1 MNNTVQLGL
10 NWWNTW
16 RERSVNTKIFAAMV
30 TVGGF
35 TVLVMLVT
43 GVKELVVAYQ
53 FGTSDALDAFLIA
66 FLLPGFAI
74 TLISGSLNA
83 ALIPTYIQVREHEGH
98 DAAQHLSSTIMVSSA
113 GLLIAVSVILALI
126 APYILPVVA
135 SGFSPEK
142 LSLTTSLYY
151 VVLPCLVL
159 TGLATTW
166 SAILNAQDRFAL
178 AAAGPMVT
186 PVMAVLMV
194 LLLAKY
200 WGIYALAVGTI
211 AGSLLQAGLL
221 GWWLGRQGGSVFPR
235 WHGVTPAVRQVWGQY
250 APTIAGSFLMGS
262 TSLVGQSMAAMLGPG
277 SVSVLAYGSKIT
289 TLVLGVGSLAVSTAV
304 LPHFS
309 RMVARQEWNGVRH
322 TLITYA
328 RLIVIITL
336 PLMFIL
342 IYFSEPLVR
351 VLFQRGAFTEADTVL
366 VGWVQ
371 GLYLLQVPVYV
382 LGMLIVRLISAL
394 RANRILMWGAGI
406 NLVFNI
412 VCNYLLMKWLGVG
425 GIALSTSLMYLVSTG
440 FLLFMALRLIKQVSE
455 VENSALPIEQAQS

>member
-1 MNNTVQLGL
+1 MMNTIQLGQR
-10 NWWNTW
+10 WWKTW
-16 RERSVNTKIFAAMV
+16 QESSVNTRIFAAMV

-35 TVLVMLVT
+35 TVLVKLFA
-43 GVKELVVAYQ
+43 GAKELVVAYQ

-74 TLISGSLNA
+74 ALVSGSLNA

-98 DAAQHLSSTIMVSSA
+98 EAAQRLASSIMVSSA

-126 APYILPVVA
+126 ARYILPVVA

-142 LSLTTSLYY
+142 LALTASLYY
-151 VVLPCLVL
+151 VLLPCLL
-159 TGLATTW
+159 LSGLATTW

-186 PVMAVLMV
+186 SVMTVLV
-194 LLLAKY
+194 LLVLAKY
-200 WGIYALAVGTI
+200 WGIYALAVGTV
-211 AGSLLQAGLL
+211 AGSLLEAGLI
-221 GWWLGRQGGSVFPR
+221 GWWLGRQGSSVFPR
-235 WHGVTPAVRQVWGQY
+235 WHGVTPAVAQVWGQY
-250 APTIAGSFLMGS
+250 TPMLAGAFLMGS
-262 TSLVGQSMAAMLGPG
+262 TILVGQSMAAMLGSG
-277 SVSVLAYGSKIT
+277 SVAALAYGSKIT
-289 TLVLGVGSLAVSTAV
+289 TLVLGIGSVAVSTAV

-309 RMVARQEWNGVRH
+309 RMVARGEWDSVRH

-336 PLMFIL
+336 PLMAIL

-351 VLFQRGAFTEADTVL
+351 VLFQRGAFTEADTQL
-366 VGWVQ
+366 VAWVQ
-371 GLYLLQVPVYV
+371 GLYLLQVPVFV

-412 VCNYLLMKWLGVG
+412 ACNYLLMNSLGVA
-425 GIALSTSLMYLVSTG
+425 GIALSTSLMYLVSTS
-440 FLLFMALRLIKQVSE
+440 FLLFMAMRLLQRVSHGHR
-455 VENSALPIEQAQS
+455 